1 MPFDRESDR
10 PAVNAVFARGDL
22 LHNQY
27 RVEEIPGENP
37 GRVLI
42 CTDTVSGVRC
52 ALRALPCAEGDSAAA
67 RAKFYEE
74 ILLWI
79 GLGNHPNIVYAS
91 GVLKIGNRNFAVME
105 AVEGGSLDKRLAQGA
120 LGWKKAACCGWQVA
134 NGLDYVAQV
143 CGLVHRNLKPA
154 KVLFTQDGSAKIAD
168 FSLIPAGEAAET
180 MLLETLA
187 YRAPELWLHPSENDA
202 RSDIYSFGVLFFQMV
217 TGRLPFEATTAEAF
231 RRLHLEQAPPDPR
244 SFEAQLPE
252 PIASLILRCLE
263 KHPSDRPRDFR
274 TVRRVLEPYA
284 QSQEQ
289 PPSSTPI
296 RLRGLINQTGAYLEL
311 GCMDEAECAA
321 RNAIQLDAKSVKARV
336 VLAEVLAAR
345 RAYPQALGHLEE
357 AYRLS
362 PTEPAPI
369 VNSALYAN
377 LAGSHPRALRW
388 LAMALE
394 TLAPRQLES
403 LVPMLIDLGR
413 TEQAIEICEKIV
425 AENPQ
430 AVCAWNSLSI
440 AWRRLEKLDRALEC
454 ADRAVQINPRYA
466 RGWSNCATILV
477 QLGKPDEAL
486 IAADRALA
494 LEPQTAGAYAAKAA
508 ALSRQGRANE
518 GRQCLL
524 DGLKLLGSN
533 ALLER
538 ALEGFK

>member
-10 PAVNAVFARGDL
+10 HEENAVFSPGDL

-42 CTDTVSGVRC
+42 CMDTASGVRC
-52 ALRALPCAEGDSAAA
+52 ALRALPRATGDSPSM
-67 RAKFYEE
+67 RAKSYEE

-91 GVLKIGNRNFAVME
+91 GVLKIGDRGFVVME
-105 AVEGGSLDKRLAQGA
+105 AVEGGSLAKRLAQGA
-120 LGWKKAACCGWQVA
+120 LGWKTAARCGWQVA

-168 FSLIPAGEAAET
+168 FNLIQTGEDAEP
-180 MLLETLA
+180 MALEALA
-187 YRAPELWLHPSENDA
+187 YRAPELWLHPAENDV
-202 RSDIYSFGVLFFQMV
+202 RSDIYSFGVLLFQMT
-217 TGRLPFEATTAEAF
+217 TGRLPFEAATAEEC
-231 RRLHLEQAPPDPR
+231 RRLHLEQTPPDPR
-244 SFEAQLPE
+244 ASDAQLPE
-252 PIASLILRCLE
+252 PMASLILRCLE

-284 QSQEQ
+284 GPQEKM
-289 PPSSTPI
+289 PSSTPI
-296 RLRGLINQTGAYLEL
+296 RLRGLINQTDAYLEL
-311 GCMDEAECAA
+311 DCVEEAESAA

-362 PTEPAPI
+362 PAEPAPI
-369 VNSALYAN
+369 VNGALYAN
-377 LAGSHPRALRW
+377 RAGSHPRALRW
-388 LAMALE
+388 LAIALE
-394 TLAPRQLES
+394 TLAPRQLGS
-403 LVPMLIDLGR
+403 LIPMLIELGR
-413 TEQAIEICEKIV
+413 IEQAIEICEKIV
-425 AENPQ
+425 AENPED
-430 AVCAWNSLSI
+430 VCAWNNLSI

-466 RGWSNCATILV
+466 RGWSNRATILV
-477 QLGKPDEAL
+477 QQNKAEEAL
-486 IAADRALA
+486 AAADRALE
-494 LEPQTAGAYAAKAA
+494 LEPKTAGAYAAKAA
-508 ALSRQGRANE
+508 ALGCLGRANE

-524 DGLKLLGSN
+524 GGLKLMGSN